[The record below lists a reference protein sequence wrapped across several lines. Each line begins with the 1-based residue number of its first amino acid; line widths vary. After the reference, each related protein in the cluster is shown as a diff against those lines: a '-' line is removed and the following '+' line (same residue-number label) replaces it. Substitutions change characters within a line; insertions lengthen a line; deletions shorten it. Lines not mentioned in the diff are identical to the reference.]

1 MKTKKGYTLR
11 PLGQEYILVA
21 EGLDVADSTR
31 MISMNSTAAFLWHEV
46 EDQEFDAKTLADI
59 LIDNWKI
66 SPEMAECDVAALL
79 KSWKE
84 AEIVED

>member
-1 MKTKKGYTLR
+1 MRTKKGFTLR

-31 MISMNSTAAFLWHEV
+31 MVSLNSTAAFLWQEV
-46 EDQEFDAKTLADI
+46 EGKEFDAQTLADI

-66 SPEMAECDVAALL
+66 SPETAEKDVAALL
-79 KSWKE
+79 KSWV
-84 AEIVED
+84 AAGIVED

>member
-1 MKTKKGYTLR
+1 MRTKKGYTLR

-31 MISMNSTAAFLWHEV
+31 MISLNSTAAFLWQEV
-46 EDQEFDAKTLADI
+46 EGKEFDAQTLADI

-66 SPEMAECDVAALL
+66 SPETAENDVAALL
-79 KSWKE
+79 KSWVA

>member
-1 MKTKKGYTLR
+1 MRTKEGFTLR

-31 MISMNSTAAFLWHEV
+31 MISLNSTAAFLWQEV
-46 EDQEFDAKTLADI
+46 EGKEFDAQTLADI

-66 SPEMAECDVAALL
+66 SPETAENDVAALL
-79 KSWKE
+79 KSWVA

>member
-1 MKTKKGYTLR
+1 MRTKKGFTLR

-31 MISMNSTAAFLWHEV
+31 MISLNSTAAFLWQEV
-46 EDQEFDAKTLADI
+46 EGKEFDAQTLADI

-66 SPEMAECDVAALL
+66 SPETAENDVAALL
-79 KSWKE
+79 KSWVA